1 MRIVIAGGT
10 GFLGRTLAG
19 RLHAEGHA
27 VSVLS
32 RRGSDAPPPPRA
44 PAAQPPAPAPLAWA
58 PDGTAGAWAEALD
71 GCDAVVNLAGESI
84 ATHRWTVAQKARIRD
99 SRLLATRSLVAAI
112 KAAARPPKVLISGS
126 AQGYY
131 GSRGDEV
138 LTEDAAPGDD
148 FLAGVCVAWER
159 EALEARPFV
168 ARVVLVR
175 AGLVLDGREGAL
187 PQMLRPFR
195 LFAGGPVGSGRQFMS
210 WIHREDWVGLVRWA
224 LQTDAADGPL
234 NATAPNPLR
243 NADIARIIGRALGLP
258 SVMPAPALAV
268 RLALGE
274 MADALLLSS
283 QRVVPARATALGFA
297 FRFPDFDAALR
308 DVLAG

>member
-1 MRIVIAGGT
+1 MKVLIAGGT

-19 RLHAEGHA
+19 RLLAEGHT
-27 VSVLS
+27 VTVLS
-32 RRGSDAPPPPRA
+32 RRGGGARTPPRT
-44 PAAQPPAPAPLAWA
+44 PADQVASPALLTWAQ
-58 PDGTAGAWAEALD
+58 DGTAGAWASALD
-71 GCDAVVNLAGESI
+71 GVDAVVNLAGESI
-84 ATHRWTVAQKARIRD
+84 AARRWSAAEKARIRD
-99 SRLLATRSLVAAI
+99 SRILATRSLVAAI
-112 KAAARPPKVLISGS
+112 RAVARPPQVFVSGS
-126 AQGYY
+126 AQGFY

-159 EALEARPFV
+159 EALEARPV
-168 ARVVLVR
+168 VKRVVLVR
-175 AGLVLDGREGAL
+175 ASLVLDGREGAL

-210 WIHREDWVGLVRWA
+210 WIHREDWVNLLRWA
-224 LQTDAADGPL
+224 LQNDAVDGPL
-234 NATAPNPLR
+234 NAASPQPLR
-243 NADIARIIGRALGLP
+243 NADIARAIGKALGLP
-258 SVMPAPALAV
+258 SVMPAPAVAV

-308 DVLAG
+308 DVLRG